1 MRPQPEPRS
10 PKQIPSAPPDC
21 AASNAGPRLVTYR
34 GPGENSLIFS
44 LMRKALLWPA
54 GILGALVL
62 ITGLPFAFIDEPL
75 RAYIERQLN
84 SRVVGYSFRIGSLD
98 FHPIGFSVDL
108 EHVTM
113 FQSEHPDPPVAEI
126 PKWHASIHWRELLT
140 GHLVSDHSIDRPTLH
155 ITRSQVKKEAQDDVP
170 VEERGWQEAVLAIY
184 PLKIN
189 EFKITDAEI
198 FYLDSSHAKPL
209 HFSRLNFKAGNI
221 RNIESQDGVYPS
233 DVHLDGHVFENGR
246 LTING
251 SADFL
256 AQRHMGVN
264 ADLQLERIN
273 LEDLVSVAGRY
284 QVNVRQGTLSTKG
297 HVEYSPSMKVVKLT
311 TLRVQGA
318 RLDYVHTGK
327 SNQAGKQAVKRT
339 VRAVEKVSNRPGL
352 LLRVDQGMIE
362 NSEFGFVNKAT
373 KPAYRVFLD
382 GMDIYLENFSNQLSE
397 GTAVV
402 RLRGMF
408 MGNGPMQAN
417 GIFRPE
423 TKSPDF
429 DLDIRIIKAQ
439 VKSLNNILRAYGDFD
454 VTFGQ
459 FSLYSEFKVKNG
471 TIQGYVKPLFKNLD
485 VYDPAQDKDKG
496 VMKKMY
502 EGLIGGLSDL
512 LKNSPRKEVATKADV
527 SGPVE
532 NPRASTWEVV
542 VRLIQNAFFESILPG
557 FERKR
562 EKA

>member
-1 MRPQPEPRS
+1 MYRLKSADGKRPYLRS
-10 PKQIPSAPPDC
+10 THSRSMNLK
-21 AASNAGPRLVTYR
+21 
-34 GPGENSLIFS
+34 
-44 LMRKALLWPA
+44 
-54 GILGALVL
+54 
-62 ITGLPFAFIDEPL
+62 L
-75 RAYIERQLN
+75 RMLKSSTWI
-84 SRVVGYSFRIGSLD
+84 V
-98 FHPIGFSVDL
+98 P
-108 EHVTM
+108 
-113 FQSEHPDPPVAEI
+113 
-126 PKWHASIHWRELLT
+126 
-140 GHLVSDHSIDRPTLH
+140 
-155 ITRSQVKKEAQDDVP
+155 TRSRCISA
-170 VEERGWQEAVLAIY
+170 GW
-184 PLKIN
+184 
-189 EFKITDAEI
+189 
-198 FYLDSSHAKPL
+198 
-209 HFSRLNFKAGNI
+209 NFKAGNI

-256 AQRHMGVN
+256 AQPHMGVN
-264 ADLQLERIN
+264 ADLQVERIN

-459 FSLYSEFKVKNG
+459 FSL
-471 TIQGYVKPLFKNLD
+471 
-485 VYDPAQDKDKG
+485 
-496 VMKKMY
+496 
-502 EGLIGGLSDL
+502 
-512 LKNSPRKEVATKADV
+512 
-527 SGPVE
+527 
-532 NPRASTWEVV
+532 
-542 VRLIQNAFFESILPG
+542 
-557 FERKR
+557 
-562 EKA
+562 